1 MLLPAILSVM
11 FIAPIPAAAQEGAQ
25 AAPSAIQRV
34 QVRMVTDEPE
44 AVLAI
49 LSKLGVKTE
58 AKTADTLDA
67 KSADKSDTEPD
78 AATSAP
84 PAASPA
90 ATAEITDAD
99 WQKLFSSE
107 GYRRLKKREAAM
119 KRAFTDDD
127 FKKFVLSPELLAKAE
142 RLQETLD
149 SWKQAD
155 VSVPAE
161 LALAYLPDSATIHAT
176 IYPSIK
182 PHENSFV
189 FEVTTDPAIFLYLD
203 PEVTREEFENTLA
216 HELHHIGY
224 GTACPPKAVEA
235 DTAKQPAPVQTLRK
249 WVSAFGEGFAMLAAA
264 GGPDVH
270 PRATASQEK
279 HEKWDLDM
287 GQFYHNRIEL
297 DAFFMRV
304 LKGELTGDKADA
316 QAFTYFG
323 YQGPWYTVGYRM
335 AVTVETAFGRQR
347 LINAMCD
354 GSVLAAYNEAIEEQL
369 KSMPAG
375 QARGKPTWSPEI
387 VKALETAKPA
397 ASQPR

>member
-1 MLLPAILSVM
+1 MLLPAILSVL
-11 FIAPIPAAAQEGAQ
+11 FIPPIPAAAQADAQ
-25 AAPSAIQRV
+25 AAPSAAQRV

-49 LSKLGVKTE
+49 LSKLGAKTE
-58 AKTADTLDA
+58 AKTADT
-67 KSADKSDTEPD
+67 PD
-78 AATSAP
+78 AA
-84 PAASPA
+84 PAAS
-90 ATAEITDAD
+90 AEITDAD

-155 VSVPAE
+155 VTVPAE
-161 LALAYLPDSATIHAT
+161 LALAYLPESATIRAT

-182 PHENSFV
+182 PHDNSFV
-189 FEVTTDPAIFLYLD
+189 FEVATDPAIFLYLD

-224 GTACPPKAVEA
+224 GTACPPKEVAA
-235 DTAKQPAPVQTLRK
+235 DTAKQPAPAQMLRK

-279 HEKWDLDM
+279 HEKWDMDM
-287 GQFYHNRIEL
+287 GRFYQNRIEL
-297 DAFFMRV
+297 DSFFMSV

-335 AVTVETAFGRQR
+335 ATTVEAAFGRQR
-347 LINAMCD
+347 LIDSMCD

-369 KSMPAG
+369 KSMPVG

-397 ASQPR
+397 ESQPQ

>member
-1 MLLPAILSVM
+1 MILCAILG
-11 FIAPIPAAAQEGAQ
+11 IALIAIPAAAQDGAQ
-25 AAPSAIQRV
+25 AAPPAVQRV

-49 LSKLGVKTE
+49 LSKLGAKTE
-58 AKTADTLDA
+58 AKAAAT
-67 KSADKSDTEPD
+67 PD
-78 AATSAP
+78 AESDAAPEAPPETP
-84 PAASPA
+84 PAAAPA
-90 ATAEITDAD
+90 ANTEVTDAD
-99 WQKLFSSE
+99 WQKLFASE
-107 GYRRLKKREAAM
+107 GYRRLKKREASM
-119 KRAFTDDD
+119 QRAFTDDD
-127 FKKFVLSPELLAKAE
+127 FKKFVLSPELLAKAD

-155 VSVPAE
+155 ISVPAE
-161 LALAYLPDSATIHAT
+161 LALAYLPDAAIIHAT

-203 PEVTREEFENTLA
+203 PEVTRDDFSNTLA

-224 GTACPPKAVEA
+224 GTACPPKAVQA
-235 DTAKQPAPVQTLRK
+235 DTAKQPAPVQTARK

-270 PRATASQEK
+270 PRATAGQEK

-287 GQFYHNRIEL
+287 GQFYQNRIEL

-304 LKGELTGDKADA
+304 LKGDLTGDKADA

-335 AVTVETAFGRQR
+335 ATTVEAAFGRQR
-347 LINAMCD
+347 LIDSMCD
-354 GSVLAAYNEAIEEQL
+354 GSILAAYNETIEEQL
-369 KSMPAG
+369 KSMRAG

-387 VKALETAKPA
+387 VKAMEVAKPA
-397 ASQPR
+397 ESK